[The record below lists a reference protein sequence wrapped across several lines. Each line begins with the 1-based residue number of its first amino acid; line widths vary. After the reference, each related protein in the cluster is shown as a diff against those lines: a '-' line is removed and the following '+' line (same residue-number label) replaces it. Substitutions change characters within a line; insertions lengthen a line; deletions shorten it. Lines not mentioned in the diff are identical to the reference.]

1 MTDDRC
7 FIKKSR
13 KRDMRYSQID
23 VQNVRFRTLIVRIRT
38 LWESL
43 NEY

>member
-1 MTDDRC
+1 M
-7 FIKKSR
+7 S
-13 KRDMRYSQID
+13 YSQID

>member
-1 MTDDRC
+1 MSYT
-7 FIKKSR
+7 
-13 KRDMRYSQID
+13 QIE

>member
-1 MTDDRC
+1 M
-7 FIKKSR
+7 S
-13 KRDMRYSQID
+13 YSQIE

>member
-1 MTDDRC
+1 
-7 FIKKSR
+7 
-13 KRDMRYSQID
+13 MRYSQID